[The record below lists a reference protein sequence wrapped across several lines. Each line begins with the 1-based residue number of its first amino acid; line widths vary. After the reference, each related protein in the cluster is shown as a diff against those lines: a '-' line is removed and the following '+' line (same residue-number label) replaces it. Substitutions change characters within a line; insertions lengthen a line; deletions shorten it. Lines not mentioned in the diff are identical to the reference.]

1 MAEDK
6 KFETVEKPVVKAAPK
21 AETKSVEEQKATAHA
36 RLGEILLEY
45 GNLESSI
52 PYSHEYW
59 TLLNV
64 YRAL

>member
-1 MAEDK
+1 MSEDK
-6 KFETVEKPVVKAAPK
+6 KFDPPVVEKKVVKAEKTA
-21 AETKSVEEQKATAHA
+21 AEQKTATHA

-52 PYSHEYW
+52 PTSHEYW
-59 TLLNV
+59 QLLNV

>member
-1 MAEDK
+1 MADDK
-6 KFETVEKPVVKAAPK
+6 KFEPVVEKPKVTPK
-21 AETKSVEEQKATAHA
+21 AETKSAEEQKAAAHA

-52 PYSHEYW
+52 PYNHEYW